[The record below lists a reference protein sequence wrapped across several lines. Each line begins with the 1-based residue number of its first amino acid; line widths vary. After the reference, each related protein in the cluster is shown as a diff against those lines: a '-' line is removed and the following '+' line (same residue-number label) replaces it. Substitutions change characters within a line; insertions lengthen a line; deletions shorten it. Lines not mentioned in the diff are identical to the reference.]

1 MRRQLVIAA
10 GLLASILGSAGF
22 IAAYVRGASRL
33 GEGLGIAFAAAGLSA
48 AALGWAFWI
57 VPDEVVVDQIET
69 YPSPRAVRIAESD
82 EVAEDTREISR
93 PQVLLMLAGAA
104 LASFAAALVVPIR
117 SLGPRHARSFYH
129 TRWRTGSLIVRED
142 GTAVRIDDLNV
153 DSAVTVFPAGA
164 VGDAQSQAML
174 IRLPSDLAAP
184 TDGYI
189 AYSKV
194 CTHAGCPVALYRAQ
208 DRELICPCHQSA
220 FDVLHEGAVLSGPA
234 DHALPR
240 LPIELAADGSLR
252 AAGDFPMPVGPGSW
266 DKNDDTTLF

>member
-1 MRRQLVIAA
+1 MTRQLVIVAA
-10 GLLASILGSAGF
+10 LLASMLGSAGF
-22 IAAYVRGASRL
+22 IVAYATGGSRL
-33 GEGLGIAFAAAGLSA
+33 GEGLGIALAAAGLSA

-57 VPDEVVVDQIET
+57 VAHEVVVDEIAA
-69 YPSPRAVRIAESD
+69 YPSPANERAAETA
-82 EVAEDTREISR
+82 EVAEDVRAIAR
-93 PQVLLMLAGAA
+93 PRLLLALAGAA

-117 SLGPRHARSFYH
+117 SLAPASGSTFSRS
-129 TRWRTGSLIVRED
+129 RWRTGSRVVRED
-142 GTAVRIDDLNV
+142 GSPVRIDDLNV
-153 DSAVTVFPAGA
+153 DSAITVFPEGA
-164 VGDAQSQAML
+164 VGDARSQAML
-174 IRLPSDLAAP
+174 IRLPKDFAAT

-240 LPIELAADGSLR
+240 LPIQIAGDGTLR
-252 AAGDFPMPVGPGSW
+252 ANGDFPEPVGPGSW
-266 DKNDDTTLF
+266 NKDDGTTLF